1 MKDPVVLTRKTPL
14 KPMSN
19 LEDTPY
25 NRLIS
30 WFTDRP
36 LAVVAF
42 SGGVDSTLVLRTAC
56 EALGPERVIAVTGD
70 SPSLARDDL
79 AEAEAFAAE
88 LGVRHLVLPTFE
100 QDVEGYQANLGNRC
114 YFCKDTLY
122 KTVLQKL
129 PAALATLGH
138 TPDAAT
144 IVDGTNFDDLSDH
157 RPGQQAAREHN
168 VSHPLVETQLTKAM
182 VREISYSLGL
192 RSWDKPAM
200 ACLASRVAV
209 GNRVTPKKL
218 SMIEAAERALI
229 GLGFV
234 GPRVRYH
241 DLSSSEEPE
250 ALARIELNPEQLPLA
265 TAKSSELA
273 EAIRSAGFAY
283 ATLDLEGYRKGG
295 RVNAKGAS

>member
-1 MKDPVVLTRKTPL
+1 MLNFEDP
-14 KPMSN
+14 
-19 LEDTPY
+19 PY
-25 NRLIS
+25 NRLLS

-56 EALGPERVIAVTGD
+56 DALGPDRVIAVTGD

-79 AEAEAFAAE
+79 FEAQAFAAD
-88 LGVRHLVLPTFE
+88 LGVRHLILQTFE
-100 QDVEGYQANLGNRC
+100 QDIEGYQANLGNRC

-122 KTVLQKL
+122 KTVLEKL
-129 PAALATLGH
+129 PEALAAIGH
-138 TPDAAT
+138 TPQTAT

-157 RPGQQAAREHN
+157 RPGQKAAREHN
-168 VSHPLVETQLTKAM
+168 VSHPLVETKLTKAL

-229 GLGFV
+229 ALGFV
-234 GPRVRYH
+234 GSRVRYH
-241 DLSSSEEPE
+241 DLSPSDQPE
-250 ALARIELNPEQLPLA
+250 ALARIELNPQQLPLA

-273 EAIRSAGFAY
+273 EAIRNAGFAY

-295 RVNAKGAS
+295 RINAKVSS